1 MVIRTNN
8 LDKEII
14 TEENGKQAFTM
25 MDVALIHLKSNDSF
39 KVEKIPIKETAI
51 QLVEGEL
58 DFKVNGK
65 TYSAKRGGVFES
77 PGFVLHIPFNV
88 EVQLT
93 SKSYAEILIIS
104 TSNKNSFDIEFYSP
118 EDVLVQRF
126 GVDVWDNT
134 GIRDVLTFFDY
145 DNAPYSNLVIGEV
158 FSLPGRW
165 SSYIP
170 HSHPQPEIYYYRFDK
185 PQGFGAAFINYE
197 ASAIYDK
204 NFLLIPGGNTHPQC
218 AAPGYALYFS
228 WIIRHL
234 DGNPWKKTR
243 NVDPKHSWL
252 EEKDILL
259 WKGFK
264 K

>member
-8 LDKEII
+8 LEKEII

-25 MDVALIHLKSNDSF
+25 MDVTLIHLKNNNSF
-39 KVEKIPIKETAI
+39 KIEKKSDKETAI

-104 TSNKNSFDIEFYSP
+104 TSNKNSFDIKFYSP

-134 GIRDVLTFFDY
+134 GVRDVLTFFDY

-165 SSYIP
+165 SSYVP

-234 DGNPWKKTR
+234 DDNPWKKTR
-243 NVDPKHSWL
+243 NVDDKHSWL
-252 EEKDILL
+252 EEKDISL

>member
-8 LDKEII
+8 LEKEII

-25 MDVALIHLKSNDSF
+25 MDVTLIHLKNNNSF
-39 KVEKIPIKETAI
+39 KIEKKPDKETAI

-104 TSNKNSFDIEFYSP
+104 TSNKNSFDIKFYSP

-126 GVDVWDNT
+126 GVDVLDNT
-134 GIRDVLTFFDY
+134 GVRDVLTFFDY

-165 SSYIP
+165 SSYVP

-204 NFLLIPGGNTHPQC
+204 NFLLIPGVNTHPQC

-243 NVDPKHSWL
+243 NVDDKHLWL
-252 EEKDILL
+252 GEKDISL

>member
-1 MVIRTNN
+1 MVLKTNN
-8 LDKEII
+8 LNSEII
-14 TEENGKQAFTM
+14 TEELGKNAFTM
-25 MDVALIHLKSNDSF
+25 MDTSLIQLKNNDSY
-39 KVEKIPIKETAI
+39 KVSKEESKETAI
-51 QLVEGEL
+51 LLIEGEL
-58 DFKVNGK
+58 DLKINGN
-65 TYSAKRGGVFES
+65 TYNAERGKVFES
-77 PGFVLHIPFNV
+77 PGYVLHFPHSL
-88 EVQLT
+88 EAELKT
-93 SKSYAEILIIS
+93 KSYAEILIIR
-104 TSNKNSFDIEFYSP
+104 TTNKNVFDIKFYTP
-118 EDVLVQRF
+118 KDVLVQRF

-134 GIRDVLTFFDY
+134 GVRDVLTFFDY

-185 PQGFGAAFINYE
+185 PQGFGAAFINEE
-197 ASAIYDK
+197 ASTIKDK

-218 AAPGYALYFS
+218 VAPGYALYFS

-243 NVDPKHSWL
+243 NVDDKHSWL
-252 EEKDILL
+252 EDKNVSL
-259 WKGFK
+259 WKGLK

>member
-1 MVIRTNN
+1 MVIKTNN
-8 LDKEII
+8 LNKEII
-14 TEENGKQAFTM
+14 TEETGRHAFTM
-25 MDVALIHLKSNDSF
+25 MDVSLIRLNNDTY
-39 KVEKIPIKETAI
+39 KVDKKENKETAI
-51 QLVEGEL
+51 QLVEGEA

-65 TYSAKRGGVFES
+65 TYTAKRGGVFEK
-77 PGFVLHIPFNV
+77 PGFVLHIPSNIEV
-88 EVQLT
+88 ELST
-93 SKSYAEILIIS
+93 KSNAEILIIS
-104 TSNKNSFDIEFYSP
+104 TTNKNTFDIKFYTP

-134 GIRDVLTFFDY
+134 GIREVLTFFDY
-145 DNAPYSNLVIGEV
+145 DNAPYSNLVVGEV

-185 PQGFGAAFINYE
+185 PQGFGAAFINEE
-197 ASAIYDK
+197 AKTINDK
-204 NFLLIPGGNTHPQC
+204 SFLLIPGGNTHPQC

-228 WIIRHL
+228 WIIRHI

-243 NVDPKHSWL
+243 NVDPRHAWL
-252 EEKDILL
+252 EDKDVSL